1 MPRVCDSKTLK
12 LKQCDMLSKVRCNLI
27 AMVWKD
33 KRCAHIDKYAET
45 TTENNFYNEQGKA
58 EKPVIIDYKQH
69 MDYVN

>member
-1 MPRVCDSKTLK
+1 
-12 LKQCDMLSKVRCNLI
+12 MLSKVRCNLI